1 MRIIS
6 SSVLLLDQPNTPLD
20 AMRRIEMCGRVCYKS
35 EGKITPDSYQN
46 FIKRIVKRGHEAVL
60 EHAALAVR
68 LDSPK
73 AKGWFNA
80 LDLHS
85 DFCGEKLY
93 LKRTRG
99 QSGIVLSGNFRAW
112 RDALRLCINGEVR
125 IPRELVRILEAY
137 SPVFSDLL
145 GLVGVTDDGRVVLVT
160 PSELKA
166 DYEIRAHT
174 FRTFRFVC
182 DRGVSHE
189 LVRHRPAS
197 FCQESTRYCNYA
209 REDFGKE
216 IAVILPRC
224 FGANTVM
231 YGTFMEAAVTAERLY
246 FELLDKGAT
255 AQEARAVLPN
265 CLKTELVM
273 TAPIEEW
280 LHVFRLRCSEVAHPQ
295 MREVATRAKELLIA
309 DMPQVKEWL

>member
-6 SSVLLLDQPNTPLD
+6 SSVLLLDQPITPLD

-35 EGKITPDSYQN
+35 EGKITPDSYQA

-68 LDSPK
+68 LSPK
-73 AKGWFNA
+73 AEERFNA

-99 QSGIVLSGNFRAW
+99 QSGVVVSGNFRAW
-112 RDALRLCINGEVR
+112 RDALRLCIDGEVSV
-125 IPRELVRILEAY
+125 PRELVRILEAY
-137 SPVFSDLL
+137 NPVFSDLL
-145 GLVGVTDDGRVVLVT
+145 GLVAVTDGGRVVPVT

-216 IAVILPRC
+216 ITVILPRC
-224 FGANTVM
+224 FGADTVM

-273 TAPIEEW
+273 TASIEEW
-280 LHVFRLRCSEVAHPQ
+280 LHVFRLRCSEAAHPQ
-295 MREVATRAKELLIA
+295 TREVATRAKELLIA
-309 DMPQVKEWL
+309 DTPQVKEWL